1 MSEKLFERARKIGS
15 HIQAPSLTVL
25 LRDMIKEIERLN
37 EVERQRDQLLAAL
50 RNALAA
56 LESYAAQEEREWGVG
71 RDMEGLEICGDLPA
85 CIINARAA
93 IAAAEG

>member
-1 MSEKLFERARKIGS
+1 MSEKLFERARKIGG

-50 RNALAA
+50 KWAIKRIHLPQSYYRGHPEHAGYDEALAA
-56 LESYAAQEEREWGVG
+56 V
-71 RDMEGLEICGDLPA
+71 
-85 CIINARAA
+85 
-93 IAAAEG
+93 AAAEEAKCKS

>member
-1 MSEKLFERARKIGS
+1 MSEKLFERARKIGG
-15 HIQAPSLTVL
+15 HIQTPSLTVL

-50 RNALAA
+50 KEAA
-56 LESYAAQEEREWGVG
+56 LMRKNLCEH
-71 RDMEGLEICGDLPA
+71 GDENSPPTPA
-85 CIINARAA
+85 EAYDKPLQKWLAA